1 MNSQPVSAALTVRL
15 TFSKKGYAKY
25 ISHLDLQ
32 RAMMRLLRRAEIPLW
47 MTQGF
52 NPHPYLNFCSPLS
65 VGIEGENELLDI
77 KLSDALPD
85 FQAMRD
91 NIANNLPVGF
101 QLKSISI
108 PSRDFGDVE
117 YVCYKIVTSVSAD
130 IINDFISQPEIN
142 VIKKTKKSEINL
154 DLKSVATIDSV
165 ESRAVTSD
173 VFITLP
179 CGRELNVNPM
189 LWTKAL
195 EEFAGMPDS
204 TESVIRLKFLDAA
217 KKVF

>member
-1 MNSQPVSAALTVRL
+1 MNGQPVGAALTIRL

-47 MTQGF
+47 MTNGF

-85 FQAMRD
+85 FQLMRD
-91 NIANNLPVGF
+91 KIAENLPVGF
-101 QLKSISI
+101 RLKSISI
-108 PSRDFGDVE
+108 PARDFGEVE
-117 YVCYKIVTSVSAD
+117 YASYKISTSVSAE
-130 IINDFISQPEIN
+130 IINDFISMPEIN
-142 VIKKTKKSEINL
+142 VIKKTKKSEISLNL
-154 DLKSVATIDSV
+154 KTVSSVDSV
-165 ESRAVTSD
+165 EQRAVTTD
-173 VFITLP
+173 IFLTLP

-195 EEFAGMPDS
+195 EDFSGMPDS
-204 TESVIRLKFLDAA
+204 TESITRLQFLDAA